1 MVKPNT
7 TPPPPTLDQG
17 LLRRAASRGQV
28 EANAAEKHAEWLL
41 DEAIMETFPASDPVA
56 PYLPHPR

>member
-7 TPPPPTLDQG
+7 TPPPPTLEQG
-17 LLRRAASRGQV
+17 VPRRAASLGQV
-28 EANAAEKHAEWLL
+28 EPNAAEKHAEWLL

-56 PYLPHPR
+56 PYLPHPQ